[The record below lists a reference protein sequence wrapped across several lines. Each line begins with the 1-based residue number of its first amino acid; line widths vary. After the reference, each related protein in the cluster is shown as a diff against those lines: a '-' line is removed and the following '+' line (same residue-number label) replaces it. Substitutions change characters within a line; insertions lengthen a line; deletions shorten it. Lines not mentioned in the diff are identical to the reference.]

1 MGEKDM
7 SEKILEDY
15 NDVFS
20 DIVNVLLFH
29 GQELIE
35 PSALESISV
44 HSQYK
49 GEDAKLHEQ
58 ERDVAKKW
66 KRYNVQLAIIG
77 IENQTAV
84 EKKMPF
90 RLIGYDGASY
100 KSQLQANAASIAPVV
115 TIVLYFGE
123 KHWCKERNIKSLMNI
138 PKELDPYVNDYKMEV
153 FEIAWLTDEQL
164 EMFKSDF
171 KVVAR
176 FFVNKRRNPDYVAD
190 DPTEIQHVD
199 EVLKLLSVMTGDRDY
214 ENVIC
219 DEMKGQVKSMCDV
232 AERLKN
238 IGRQEGFQAGRS
250 EGRSEGRLEGRSEG
264 RSEERINAVKFAISL
279 GASEEKI
286 LTQYSKEEYEKAL
299 ALMKV

>member
-1 MGEKDM
+1 
-7 SEKILEDY
+7 
-15 NDVFS
+15 
-20 DIVNVLLFH
+20 
-29 GQELIE
+29 
-35 PSALESISV
+35 
-44 HSQYK
+44 
-49 GEDAKLHEQ
+49 
-58 ERDVAKKW
+58 
-66 KRYNVQLAIIG
+66 
-77 IENQTAV
+77 
-84 EKKMPF
+84 
-90 RLIGYDGASY
+90 
-100 KSQLQANAASIAPVV
+100 
-115 TIVLYFGE
+115 
-123 KHWCKERNIKSLMNI
+123 
-138 PKELDPYVNDYKMEV
+138 
-153 FEIAWLTDEQL
+153 
-164 EMFKSDF
+164 MFKSDF

-214 ENVIC
+214 EKVIC

-250 EGRSEGRLEGRSEG
+250 EGRLEG

-299 ALMKV
+299 ALMKA